1 MRKNRNTS
9 KRPKTQP
16 RKIHQMVGTL
26 LVKWEGH
33 AKKREVLLGAAWKA
47 IAGERIAQHSRP
59 DLLQRG
65 RLVVLVESAA
75 WMNELTFLKDK
86 IKIKAKNHLS
96 QYGIEITEVVF
107 RLGQTR

>member
-1 MRKNRNTS
+1 MAMKRNAP

-16 RKIHQMVGTL
+16 RKIHHMVGSL

-33 AKKREVLLGAAWKA
+33 AKKREVLLGAAWRA

-65 RLVVLVESAA
+65 RLVVLVESSV
-75 WMNELTFLKDK
+75 WMNELTFLKEK

-96 QYGIEITEVVF
+96 QYGIDVEEVVF